1 MTSVVKN
8 LPIPIVVGVI
18 VTQQPETKLPWPP
31 NTMRNRQRSHMVKT
45 HDQRAHTTKKNQYA
59 PSALPH
65 APRRIEHKKI
75 REATDTTAH

>member
-1 MTSVVKN
+1 MVKK

-18 VTQQPETKLPWPP
+18 VTQQPETTLPWPP
-31 NTMRNRQRSHMVKT
+31 DTMRNRQRSHMVKT
-45 HDQRAHTTKKNQYA
+45 HDQRAHHQIKKPIYA

-65 APRRIEHKKI
+65 APRRIEHKNRI